1 MTREKFIKVLDR
13 EGYSYR
19 VEGNKIVVTSIFKGT
34 VDLRSLKSLPPDV
47 VFKNKWGVYLNAL
60 TSLPPGVVFKNSKS
74 VDLRS
79 LKSLPLDVVF
89 RNGGHVN
96 LDSLTSIPPGMVF
109 KNGWSV
115 NLDSLTSIPP
125 GVEFRNGWSVNLDS
139 LVGGWFCFWKGNIE
153 GIDSN
158 RSSRLL
164 NLMISLGLFD
174 KKR

>member
-34 VDLRSLKSLPPDV
+34 
-47 VFKNKWGVYLNAL
+47 
-60 TSLPPGVVFKNSKS
+60 

-125 GVEFRNGWSVNLDS
+125 GVEFRNGGD
-139 LVGGWFCFWKGNIE
+139 VGLNSIIGGDFNEWKGNIE
-153 GIDSN
+153 GVTSKM
-158 RSSRLL
+158 LL
-164 NLMISLGLFD
+164 NLMI
-174 KKR
+174 KRGMFI